1 MSKKKS
7 APEASTLP
15 PLPATLAYYPGCT
28 LKNHARNF
36 DATTVAAIGA
46 LGVELRELERWNCCG
61 TVHGL
66 TADDLI
72 HRAAPVTNL
81 IRVKES
87 QASEFMTGCA
97 MCSNTLKR
105 ANAHVR
111 KDAAALATLNDFL
124 SLEET
129 KYAGDVDVFHLLEFL
144 RDRVGFERL
153 AAAVKRPLKD
163 LRVACYYGCMLVR
176 PAEAAIDDAENPS
189 VMEKLVAALGATPV
203 PFALKA
209 ECCGAHHAVGR
220 PEIVAERTDRI
231 MGSAREQAADVVIVS
246 CPLCAHNLDHKQVEA
261 KRLNPDFRGLPVLY
275 FTQLMAIALGCA
287 DDAQHFELHH
297 HDPRPLLAARGL
309 IEGEP
314 HALR

>member
-1 MSKKKS
+1 MIRKKN
-7 APEASTLP
+7 APPAAPALP

-36 DATTVAAIGA
+36 DATTVAAVGA
-46 LGVELRELERWNCCG
+46 LGVEVKELDRWNCCG

-66 TADDLI
+66 ASDDLI

-81 IRVKES
+81 IRVKET

-97 MCSNTLKR
+97 MCFNTLKR
-105 ANAHVR
+105 ANAHMR
-111 KDAAALATLNDFL
+111 ADAAALATLNDFL

-153 AAAVKRPLKD
+153 AAAVKKPLKG

-176 PAEAAIDDAENPS
+176 PKEAAIDDAENPT

-203 PFALKA
+203 PFSHKA
-209 ECCGAHHAVGR
+209 ECCGAHHAVNR
-220 PEIVAERTDRI
+220 PGIVAERTGRI
-231 MGSAREQAADVVIVS
+231 MGSALEHAADVVAVS
-246 CPLCAHNLDHKQVEA
+246 CPLCAHNLDHKQDEA
-261 KRLNPDFRGLPVLY
+261 KRRDADFRGLPVLY
-275 FTQLMAIALGCA
+275 FTQLMAIALGC
-287 DDAQHFELHH
+287 DDAAQHFDLHH
-297 HDPRPLLAARGL
+297 NDPRPLLADRGL
-309 IEGEP
+309 V
-314 HALR
+314 